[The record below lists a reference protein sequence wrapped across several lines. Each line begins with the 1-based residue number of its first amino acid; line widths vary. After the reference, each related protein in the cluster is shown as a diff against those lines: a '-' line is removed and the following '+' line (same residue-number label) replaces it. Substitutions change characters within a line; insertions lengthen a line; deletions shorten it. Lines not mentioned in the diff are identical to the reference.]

1 MKQRISPLNPPGVA
15 APIRSYYSNAYRV
28 EAGPLLFIAGQ
39 VPIDVNG
46 NLVGDGDAGA
56 QAEQVFANI
65 EAILNGAGGSLS
77 DLVKVLV
84 FVTDFADLPQITAVR
99 ARLFPKDGPA
109 SSVIEVKALINPRMK
124 VEIEAVAAIG
134 ASGA

>member
-1 MKQRISPLNPPGVA
+1 M
-15 APIRSYYSNAYRV
+15 
-28 EAGPLLFIAGQ
+28 
-39 VPIDVNG
+39 
-46 NLVGDGDAGA
+46 
-56 QAEQVFANI
+56 FANI
-65 EAILNGAGGSLS
+65 EAILKGAGGSLS